1 MKKNSSLH
9 VSDMDIVICNFPR
22 IAQQKNTCAEGSRG
36 HLNNPSA
43 HCPGLDLEWPVAPS
57 LVRKVCSERLVF
69 RLLVG
74 LGLVATVNNS

>member
-9 VSDMDIVICNFPR
+9 VSNMDIVICNFPR

-43 HCPGLDLEWPVAPS
+43 HCPGLDLEWAVAPWS
-57 LVRKVCSERLVF
+57 GKSVQRGSCFDCWLAW
-69 RLLVG
+69 G
-74 LGLVATVNNS
+74 WWPQ